1 MKIIK
6 ILIIGKNSFIGS
18 NLFYFLKK
26 KNIKVKS
33 INYSDF
39 FKKNFFKKDFNYIIN
54 CSSNLNFIKNKYDKK
69 FDHDLQISK
78 KIKYFNTKLILLST
92 RKVYKPKSNIKET
105 SRVKPNCNYSKNKLA
120 SEINSKKILKNKIL
134 ILRVSNLLGFSNKKS
149 RKLHETFI
157 DIYIKNIKKGLIY
170 KNKKIYKDFISIK
183 KFCEITLKL
192 IKINSYGIYN
202 VSLGKK
208 VYLDNLV
215 KWLNNYNRKQ
225 TITLTVKK
233 SFNKDC
239 FTLNNHKLMK
249 KIKIKN
255 SIIELKKECL
265 ELSKLFFKYKYFKSY
280 E

>member
-1 MKIIK
+1 MKIKK

-18 NLFYFLKK
+18 NLFYFFKK
-26 KNIKVKS
+26 KNIKVKLIS
-33 INYSDF
+33 YSDF
-39 FKKNFFKKDFNYIIN
+39 FKKDFFKKDFNYVIN

-78 KIKYFNTKLILLST
+78 KIKYFPTKLILIST
-92 RKVYKPKSNIKET
+92 RKVYKPKFNIKE
-105 SRVKPNCNYSKNKLA
+105 SYKKIPNCNYSRNKMA
-120 SEINSKKILKNKIL
+120 SENNSKKILKNKIL

-149 RKLHETFI
+149 RKLHNTFI
-157 DIYIKNIKKGLIY
+157 DIFIKNIKKGLIY

-208 VYLDNLV
+208 VYLYQLV
-215 KWLNNYNRKQ
+215 TWLNYYNNKR
-225 TITLTVKK
+225 TINLTAKK

-255 SIIELKKECL
+255 SVKELKKECL